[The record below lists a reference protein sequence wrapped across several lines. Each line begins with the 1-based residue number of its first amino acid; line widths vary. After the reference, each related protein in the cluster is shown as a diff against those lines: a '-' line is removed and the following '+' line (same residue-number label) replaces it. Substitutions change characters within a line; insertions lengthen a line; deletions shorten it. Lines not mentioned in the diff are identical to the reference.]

1 MMITQ
6 NLKEKAAELR
16 LQILLTALKSG
27 KGHVP
32 PAFSWVEIGV
42 ALFYGGHLN
51 IRPHEPQWEGRDRFM
66 LSKGHGCLTLY
77 AIMADL
83 GFFPKTELEQFCSPG
98 SLLAGHPDT
107 NIPGVE
113 GISGSLGHGLGMS
126 AGLALGAKL
135 DSFPWKVVTVLGDGE
150 CQEGSVWEA
159 AMFASHHQLYNLMA
173 IIDRNGLGATNFTEQ
188 SMALEPLVNK
198 WEAFGWEV
206 LTIDGH
212 SFEDLNNV
220 MRTFRQRTSFK
231 PLMIVAQTVK
241 GKGVSFMEG
250 SVNWHHRMPKGE
262 EVEEAI
268 RELKQ
273 AQFCPGSAVP
283 LELAHGS

>member
-1 MMITQ
+1 MHVPI
-6 NLKEKAAELR
+6 LKRKAAELR
-16 LQILLTALKSG
+16 LHILRTALKAG

-51 IRPHEPQWEGRDRFM
+51 VRPHDPGWEERDRFM

-77 AIMADL
+77 AMLADL
-83 GFFPKTELEQFCSPG
+83 GFFPKTELENFCGPG

-113 GISGSLGHGLGMS
+113 GISGSLGHGLGVS

-135 DSFPWKVVTVLGDGE
+135 RSYPWNVMTVMGDGE

-159 AMFASHHQLYNLMA
+159 ALFASHHQLHNLVA
-173 IIDRNGLGATNFTEQ
+173 IIDRNGLGATNYTENNV
-188 SMALEPLVNK
+188 ALEPFMSK
-198 WEAFGWEV
+198 WEAFGWEAV
-206 LTIDGH
+206 SIDGH
-212 SFEDLNNV
+212 SFEQLDEVLTN
-220 MRTFRQRTSFK
+220 FRQRTSAK
-231 PLMIVAQTVK
+231 PLVIVAHTVK
-241 GKGVSFMEG
+241 GKGVSFMED
-250 SVNWHHRMPKGE
+250 SVGWHHRIPKGE

-268 RELKQ
+268 RQLMAASSLSESTL
-273 AQFCPGSAVP
+273 
-283 LELAHGS
+283 LMEMAHGA

>member
-1 MMITQ
+1 MNWQ
-6 NLKEKAAELR
+6 ALEQKAAELR
-16 LQILLTALKSG
+16 LDILLTALKAG

-51 IRPHEPQWEGRDRFM
+51 VRPHDPGWKDRDRFI

-77 AIMADL
+77 AMLADL
-83 GFFPKTELEQFCSPG
+83 GFFSKNELANFCGPG

-113 GISGSLGHGLGMS
+113 GISGSLGHGLGVS

-135 DSFPWKVVTVLGDGE
+135 HFRPWKVVTVLGDGE

-159 AMFASHHQLYNLMA
+159 AMFASHHQLQNLVA
-173 IIDRNGLGATNFTEQ
+173 IIDRNGLGASTYTEN
-188 SMALEPLVNK
+188 SVALEPLVDK

-206 LTIDGH
+206 VTIDGH
-212 SFEDLNNV
+212 SFEALDQV
-220 MRTFRQRTSFK
+220 FAAFRQKTSGK
-231 PLMIVAQTVK
+231 PLVVLAQTVK
-241 GKGVSFMEG
+241 GKGVSFMEA

-268 RELKQ
+268 RQLKGVMTHSDSHAVMEL
-273 AQFCPGSAVP
+273 V
-283 LELAHGS
+283 HGL

>member
-1 MMITQ
+1 MNVQ
-6 NLKEKAAELR
+6 DLQHKAGELR
-16 LQILLTALKSG
+16 LHILNAALKAG

-42 ALFYGGHLN
+42 ALFYGGGLHL
-51 IRPHEPQWEGRDRFM
+51 RPSEPKWEGRDRFI

-77 AIMADL
+77 AILADL
-83 GFFPKTELEQFCSPG
+83 GFFPKAEMGHFCGPG

-113 GISGSLGHGLGMS
+113 AISGSLGHGLGVS

-135 DSFPWKVVTVLGDGE
+135 NSQQWKVVTVLGDGE

-159 AMFASHHQLYNLMA
+159 AMFASHHHLNNLVA
-173 IIDRNGLGATNFTEQ
+173 VLDRNQLGATSFTEKNLT
-188 SMALEPLVNK
+188 LEPLATK

-206 LTIDGH
+206 VKIDGH
-212 SFEDLNNV
+212 SFEELNRV
-220 MRTFRQRTSFK
+220 FADVRHRTSTK
-231 PLMIVAQTVK
+231 PLLILAQTIK

-250 SVNWHHRMPKGE
+250 SVEWHHRLPKGD

-268 RELKQ
+268 RQLTK
-273 AQFCPGSAVP
+273 ADTLMDPPVS
-283 LELAHGS
+283 LELIHGS